1 MVSRATGKTVSSRT
15 ITITG
20 YLVVVLALVA
30 LETTASFKGSG
41 VPPFRVILGRIMHAR
56 SGRVGLLAAWAWL
69 GLHFFAR

>member
-1 MVSRATGKTVSSRT
+1 MVPGATGEAVSSRA

-20 YLVVVLALVA
+20 YLVVVIALVA

-41 VPPFRVILGRIMHAR
+41 VPPFRVVLGRIMHTR